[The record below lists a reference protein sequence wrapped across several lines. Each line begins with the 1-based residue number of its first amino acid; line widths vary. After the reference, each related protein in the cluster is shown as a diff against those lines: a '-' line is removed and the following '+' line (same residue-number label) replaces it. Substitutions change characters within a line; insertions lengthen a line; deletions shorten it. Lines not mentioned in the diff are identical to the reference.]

1 MKKVILFTVI
11 ICGMVKYANVIL
23 DVNVTNKNNI
33 S

>member
-1 MKKVILFTVI
+1 MKKVILFAVI

>member
-23 DVNVTNKNNI
+23 DVNATNI
-33 S
+33 I